1 MGYNYKIYL
10 EIKDDYHH
18 REIVIYEGTNLKAV
32 RRKIAQNINY
42 NILQE
47 GKFKNVLYTVVRNGK
62 SLFNEMVSITDF
74 KDYKEFAIGCDENRV
89 EFNSINELAC
99 ELYKRG

>member
-1 MGYNYKIYL
+1 MGYKYTIYL

-18 REIVIYEGTNLKAV
+18 RERVIYEGTSLKAV

-47 GKFKNVLYTVVRNGK
+47 GNFKSAFYTVSRNGK

-74 KDYKEFAIGCDENRV
+74 KDYKEFSIGCDENRI
-89 EFNSINELAC
+89 EFNSVNELVR
-99 ELYKRG
+99 ELCKRG

>member
-1 MGYNYKIYL
+1 MGYKYTIYL
-10 EIKDDYHH
+10 EVKDDYHH
-18 REIVIYEGTNLKAV
+18 KERVIYEGTNLKAV

-47 GKFKNVLYTVVRNGK
+47 GNFKSALYTVARNGK
-62 SLFNEMVSITDF
+62 SLFNEMVSITNF

-89 EFNSINELAC
+89 EFNSVNELVC
-99 ELYKRG
+99 ELYKRS